1 METFNIKNVTFGF
14 AETTWKALT
23 NINLTV
29 KEGEF
34 VVLCGPTGCG
44 KTTLLRLLKKELAP
58 VGDWTGEIL
67 YAGKPLEEW
76 DDRTL
81 IKQIGLVFQ
90 DPDNQIIMDEVMQEI
105 VFGLENLGYSN
116 FEMRKR
122 VAEMVHFF
130 GMESL
135 LRLKPSELSGGQ
147 KQMLNLLS
155 VLLLKPKVLLLDE
168 PTSQLDPIAAKDLIS
183 MLDRLNK
190 EMGITI
196 ILVEHRL
203 EELFGVADRILMMD
217 SGEIIYEGSSKEII
231 HELYAHKDKRFIP
244 YVPSIARLYMEL
256 EFSPKIKDIPLT
268 VKESKAWIAALPKSL
283 SAELNVG
290 KDVTSSPSLDSPLL
304 AVKDVYFQY
313 EKKGTMIL
321 KSFSLLIRKGE
332 FFTLV
337 GGNGSGKTTALK
349 VCIGSVKPQRGTAR
363 YEGKDTSKLKGEE
376 LYGKI
381 AYLPQNPR
389 TYFMYDTIEKEMK
402 EAVARHKIND
412 GDRVITEMLD
422 VFEIAH
428 LRDRHPYDCSGGEI
442 QKAALACMLIGKPE
456 MLFIDEPTKG
466 LDSVSK
472 KRLSDVLS
480 KLHKEGLT
488 IMMVTHDIE
497 FAAGN
502 AERCA
507 MMFDGEITVDGTPEQ
522 LFKGNYFYTTAINR
536 ATRMSNVQEVLTLE
550 EALAVWPVPVVT

>member
-1 METFNIKNVTFGF
+1 MEVFTIKDVSFGF
-14 AETTWKALT
+14 PDTTEKVLKHVNL
-23 NINLTV
+23 NIT
-29 KEGEF
+29 EGEF
-34 VVLCGPTGCG
+34 IVLCGPSGCG

-58 VGDWTGEIL
+58 VGDLTGNIR
-67 YAGKPLEEW
+67 YAGKRLEDW
-76 DDRTL
+76 DDRIL
-81 IKQIGLVFQ
+81 IEQIGLVFQ
-90 DPDNQIIMDEVMQEI
+90 DPDNQIVMDEVMQEI

-130 GMESL
+130 GMEGL

-168 PTSQLDPIAAKDLIS
+168 PTSQLDPIAAKELIG
-183 MLDRLNK
+183 MLERLNK

-203 EELFGVADRILMMD
+203 EELFAVADRVLMMD
-217 SGEIIYEGSSKEII
+217 SGEICYEGNSKQLIYE
-231 HELYAHKDKRFIP
+231 LYMQQDQRYIP
-244 YVPSIARLYMEL
+244 YAPSISRLYMEL
-256 EFSPKIKDIPLT
+256 ETAPEEQGIPLT
-268 VKESKAWIAALPKSL
+268 VKESKGWLATLPNAMDAE
-283 SAELNVG
+283 AELAI
-290 KDVTSSPSLDSPLL
+290 DVKSSEKNSML

-313 EKKGTMIL
+313 DKKGEMIL
-321 KSFSLLIRKGE
+321 KNFTLHMNKGE
-332 FFTLV
+332 FFALV

-349 VCIGSVKPQRGTAR
+349 ACIGSIKPQRGTAR
-363 YEGKDTSKLKGEE
+363 LEGKDTSKLKGKE
-376 LYGKI
+376 LYEKI

-389 TYFMYDTIEKEMK
+389 TYFMHDTIEKEMQ
-402 EAVARHKIND
+402 EAVIRHNIQE
-412 GDRVITEMLD
+412 GDAVITEL
-422 VFEIAH
+422 VNAFGIAH
-428 LRDRHPYDCSGGEI
+428 LRHRHPYDCSGGEV

-466 LDSVSK
+466 LDPISK
-472 KRLSDVLS
+472 ARFSEVLS
-480 KLHKEGLT
+480 KLHKDGLT

-497 FAAGN
+497 FAAEN

-507 MMFDGEITVDGTPEQ
+507 MMFDGEITADGTPEQ

-536 ATRMSNVQEVLTLE
+536 ATRMSNVREVLTLR
-550 EALAVWPVPVVT
+550 EAQVTWLNLVST

>member
-1 METFNIKNVTFGF
+1 MSFGF
-14 AETTWKALT
+14 PDTTWKVLK

-29 KEGEF
+29 TEGEF
-34 VVLCGPTGCG
+34 IVLCGPTGCG

-58 VGDWTGEIL
+58 VGNRTGDIF
-67 YAGKPLEEW
+67 YVGKRLEEC
-76 DDRTL
+76 DERTL
-81 IKQIGLVFQ
+81 IEQIGLVFQ

-130 GMESL
+130 GMEGL

-155 VLLLKPKVLLLDE
+155 VLLMKPKVLLLDE

-183 MLDRLNK
+183 MLERLNK

-203 EELFGVADRILMMD
+203 EELFGVADRIIMMD
-217 SGEIIYEGSSKEII
+217 SGEINYTGSSKEVIND
-231 HELYAHKDKRFIP
+231 LYLQKDERFIP
-244 YVPSIARLYMEL
+244 FIPSLSRLYMEL
-256 EFSPKIKDIPLT
+256 ETSLECKDIPLS
-268 VKESKAWIAALPKSL
+268 VKESKGWIAKMPKLVSEDPVVRPAVESLPNAQL
-283 SAELNVG
+283 V
-290 KDVTSSPSLDSPLL
+290 

-313 EKKGTMIL
+313 EKKGPMIL
-321 KSFSLLIRKGE
+321 KSLSLHISKGE
-332 FFTLV
+332 FFALV

-349 VCIGSVKPQRGTAR
+349 ACIGSIKPQRGTAR
-363 YEGKDTSKLKGEE
+363 YEGKDTSKLKGKE
-376 LYGKI
+376 LYEKI

-389 TYFMYDTIEKEMK
+389 TYFLHDTIEKEMQ
-402 EAVARHKIND
+402 EAVTRHRIDSGKAI
-412 GDRVITEMLD
+412 ITELLH
-422 VFEIAH
+422 VFDIAH
-428 LRDRHPYDCSGGEI
+428 LRDRHPYDCSGGEV
-442 QKAALACMLIGKPE
+442 QKAALACMLIGKPD

-466 LDSVSK
+466 LDPISK
-472 KRLSDVLS
+472 ERFSEVLS
-480 KLHKEGLT
+480 RLHKEGLT

-497 FAAGN
+497 FAAQN
-502 AERCA
+502 AQRCA

-536 ATRMSNVQEVLTLE
+536 ATRLSNVREVLTLE
-550 EALAVWPVPVVT
+550 EALATWPVPVVT

>member
-1 METFNIKNVTFGF
+1 MEVFNIKNMSFGF
-14 AETTWKALT
+14 PDTTWKVLK

-29 KEGEF
+29 TEGEF
-34 VVLCGPTGCG
+34 IVLCGPTGCG

-58 VGDWTGEIL
+58 VGDRTGDIF
-67 YAGKPLEEW
+67 YAGKRLEEC
-76 DDRTL
+76 DERTL
-81 IKQIGLVFQ
+81 IEQIGLVFQ

-130 GMESL
+130 GMEGL

-155 VLLLKPKVLLLDE
+155 VLLMKPKVLLLDE
-168 PTSQLDPIAAKDLIS
+168 PTSQLDPIAAKDLIG
-183 MLDRLNK
+183 MLERLNK

-217 SGEIIYEGSSKEII
+217 SGEISYTGSSKEVI
-231 HELYAHKDKRFIP
+231 HDLYLHKDERFIP
-244 YVPSIARLYMEL
+244 FVPSLSRLYMEL
-256 EFSPKIKDIPLT
+256 ESSPACKDIPLS
-268 VKESKAWIAALPKSL
+268 VKESRGWIATMPKLVSEDL
-283 SAELNVG
+283 VVKPDME
-290 KDVTSSPSLDSPLL
+290 SPLNAQL
-304 AVKDVYFQY
+304 VAVKDVYFQY
-313 EKKGTMIL
+313 EKKGPMIL
-321 KSFSLLIRKGE
+321 KSLSLHITKGE
-332 FFTLV
+332 FFALV

-349 VCIGSVKPQRGTAR
+349 ACIGSIKPQRGTAR
-363 YEGKDTSKLKGEE
+363 YEGKDTSKLKGKE
-376 LYGKI
+376 LYEKI

-389 TYFMYDTIEKEMK
+389 TYFMHDTIEKEMQ
-402 EAVARHKIND
+402 EAVTRHKIDD
-412 GDRVITEMLD
+412 GEAIITELLH
-422 VFEIAH
+422 VFDIAH
-428 LRDRHPYDCSGGEI
+428 LRDRHPYDCSGGEV

-466 LDSVSK
+466 LDPISK
-472 KRLSDVLS
+472 ERFSEVLS
-480 KLHKEGLT
+480 RLHNEGLT

-497 FAAGN
+497 FAAQN
-502 AERCA
+502 AQRCA

-536 ATRMSNVQEVLTLE
+536 ATRMSNVREVLTLE
-550 EALAVWPVPVVT
+550 EALVTWPVPVVT